1 MKQLILA
8 EKPSV
13 ARDLSNILGATQKHH
28 NYYEG
33 KDVIVTWAL
42 GHLLGLKMPE
52 DLDANWQKWQLETLP
67 MLPKQIGIKPLA
79 KTKAQLKAIGS
90 LAKRKDIKEAVIA
103 TDAGR
108 EGELVARWI
117 LEYVG
122 FKKPIKRLWIS
133 SQTKGAIKAGFK
145 NLKPAK
151 DYDNLYQSALAR
163 AQADWLVGLN
173 ITRSLTVKYQDNL
186 SAGRVQTPTLA
197 LVRKQEEK
205 IERFKPQTYYVL
217 SMLAKH
223 QQAKLVQ
230 KDPHGLKDATE
241 AQALLQKLQNKTGI
255 VQNVA
260 EKMQQKPA
268 PLLYDLTELQREAN
282 SRYGYSAKKTLSLVQ
297 SLYEVHKVVSYP
309 RTDCKYLSSDLKAT
323 LKDRLKAMQA
333 IDDDASKY
341 LQAGAKVVNQAVFND
356 SKISDHY
363 ALIPTEQVPQY
374 TKLTN
379 DEQRIYTM
387 IAKRFLTMFAPVYQ
401 AKIQSATVQVEDC
414 QFIFKQTYVLEA
426 GWQKESQTPT
436 PMQPWQKGQ
445 TVEGQFK
452 LEQALTKAPSP
463 LSEGSLLAQ
472 MEKYSLGTP
481 ATRAEII
488 DKLVRT
494 ELMQRNGNALQ
505 VTPKG
510 KQLLKLVNPELVSPE
525 LTEKWEKQLEQ
536 IAQGTYQRQAFMAEI
551 KADTKRLVNEV
562 KNSTIAYQDF
572 SLTQK
577 KCPECGELLRE
588 KQTRDGKILVCSSS
602 TCQYQRRLEAKE
614 SNHRC
619 PQCHKKMLIMQGKN
633 GMYFKCKY
641 DGTTEKM
648 LDKKTKSKK
657 MTKHEE
663 RRLLKKIN
671 QDNEPQESALAQAL
685 KAALGQEE

>member
-67 MLPKQIGIKPLA
+67 MLPKQIGIKPLP

-90 LAKRKDIKEAVIA
+90 LAKRKDVKEAVIA

-122 FKKPIKRLWIS
+122 FKKPVKRLWIS

-197 LVRKQEEK
+197 LVRQQEEK

-217 SMLAKH
+217 TMLVNQ

-241 AQALLQKLQNKTGI
+241 AQALLQRLQNKTGL
-255 VQNVA
+255 VQSVA
-260 EKMQQKPA
+260 EKVQQKPA

-297 SLYEVHKVVSYP
+297 SLYEVHKIVSYP

-333 IDDDASKY
+333 IDDASKY

-414 QFIFKQTYVLEA
+414 QFIFKQTYVLEP
-426 GWQKESQTPT
+426 GWQKESQTQT
-436 PMQPWQKGQ
+436 PLQPWQKGQ
-445 TVEGQFK
+445 KVTGQFK

-536 IAQGTYQRQAFMAEI
+536 IAQGTYQRKAFMAEI

-562 KNSTIAYQDF
+562 KNSTVAYQDF

-577 KCPECGELLRE
+577 KCPECGALLRE